1 MKVSVDL
8 FYRVMGVMVV
18 EVKRVDKYIYYTYYV
33 QPRAQDWKAINAH
46 EFVAMC
52 KDYIFQNYDLTLWTS
67 RRTAKL
73 NTKGVWVE
81 MPRFV
86 SDKGDFTDITAV
98 LKATDWVLNAEEWNT

>member
-1 MKVSVDL
+1 MKDINIKQELASKVLGRDLKSVYITDGKAFFELKEGNYIVKDL
-8 FYRVMGVMVV
+8 HR
-18 EVKRVDKYIYYTYYV
+18 
-33 QPRAQDWKAINAH
+33 
-46 EFVAMC
+46 FVAMC

-73 NTKGVWVE
+73 NTTGVWIE

-86 SDKGDFTDITAV
+86 SDKGDSTDITAI